1 MSEEEKTQKKETRRL
16 SGISAAELTKFA
28 PLQSIV
34 EEEPQPRHR
43 RRSSLEE
50 VRTKFNKMEL
60 RPSTPDFENDHSSD
74 NSERFEWFEWNLLVW
89 FENWSIFLPHS

>member
-1 MSEEEKTQKKETRRL
+1 
-16 SGISAAELTKFA
+16 
-28 PLQSIV
+28 
-34 EEEPQPRHR
+34 
-43 RRSSLEE
+43 
-50 VRTKFNKMEL
+50 MEL